1 MIYIYAADHLEES
14 EGVANNGKTV
24 ETKWTV
30 IFSFRYKFETKLF
43 FFNF

>member
-1 MIYIYAADHLEES
+1 MIYIYAADHLEEI

-30 IFSFRYKFETKLF
+30 LFSISYRFET
-43 FFNF
+43 